1 MVVSKLGVI
10 DEKKVECCDTGNCD
24 HCSYWTWDDSAA
36 VKKMVNSSK
45 KETNGLSN
53 GIIKKGG
60 KIIRPQHGAFGLAYA
75 LFLCT

>member
-1 MVVSKLGVI
+1 MVVPKLGVI

-36 VKKMVNSSK
+36 VKMLNSK
-45 KETNGLSN
+45 KETNGSTKN

-60 KIIRPQHGAFGLAYA
+60 KIIRPQHGTFVCLAYA